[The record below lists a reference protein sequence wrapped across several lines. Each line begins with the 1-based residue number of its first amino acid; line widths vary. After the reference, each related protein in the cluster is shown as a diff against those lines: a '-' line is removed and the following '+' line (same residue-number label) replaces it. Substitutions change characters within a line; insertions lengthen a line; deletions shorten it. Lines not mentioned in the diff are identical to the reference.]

1 MIINIQEITLAPVV
15 RSSANAKMNID
26 EVIGNLKHKAFLSR
40 SAVSSHQKL
49 SAVQQLIIETECE
62 WTNRLQDLVDF
73 GNKRL
78 PRNFSLRLEMDDNE
92 PEMHRQCVYPEKEV
106 NT

>member
-1 MIINIQEITLAPVV
+1 MTVSKIIN
-15 RSSANAKMNID
+15 
-26 EVIGNLKHKAFLSR
+26 NLKHKAFLSA
-40 SAVSSHQKL
+40 SAVSSDQKL
-49 SAVQQLIIETECE
+49 SAVQRLITETE

-73 GNKRL
+73 GNKLL

-106 NT
+106 NP

>member
-1 MIINIQEITLAPVV
+1 MITNIQEITLAPVV

-49 SAVQQLIIETECE
+49 SAVQQTYY
-62 WTNRLQDLVDF
+62 RDRMRMDKPSPRF
-73 GNKRL
+73 G
-78 PRNFSLRLEMDDNE
+78 
-92 PEMHRQCVYPEKEV
+92 
-106 NT
+106 

>member
-1 MIINIQEITLAPVV
+1 MNHFRREP
-15 RSSANAKMNID
+15 KMTTKK
-26 EVIGNLKHKAFLSR
+26 VIENLKHKAFLSR
-40 SAVSSHQKL
+40 SAVSSNQKL

-78 PRNFSLRLEMDDNE
+78 PRNFFLRLEMD
-92 PEMHRQCVYPEKEV
+92 HHKEV

>member
-1 MIINIQEITLAPVV
+1 MTTNEIIE
-15 RSSANAKMNID
+15 
-26 EVIGNLKHKAFLSR
+26 NLKHKAFLIR

-49 SAVQQLIIETECE
+49 SAVQELITETECE

-78 PRNFSLRLEMDDNE
+78 PRNFSLRLEMDY
-92 PEMHRQCVYPEKEV
+92 HKEV